1 MAPMRVHALGLLAF
15 LWTLPG
21 GQIAAPPALPA
32 AVERIADGVELQR
45 ISDPSLLSP
54 AGPIAVQALKLDPRA
69 VTLEIAVAADRL
81 PARETVAD
89 IAARRKALAA
99 INAGFFVLE
108 NGAPAGLLKVRGRVI
123 GFTTRARGA
132 VGFLEQRGRTRLL
145 FDRVR
150 IDRTRRTYEPS
161 LGSSAAEWERARHAV
176 GGAGLLLLNGGVL
189 EDREEERIA
198 EGFDPTRQP
207 STMIDDH
214 GDPRRGREPSF
225 GSDRA
230 AQGERRDRRPLKKV
244 SADGHHQAAPP
255 HVDAALVH
263 RGRCADH
270 RQRRLRHHRDLPV
283 PRLSGGGPSPLSVD
297 GVPAAAAR
305 ADLRRARRLRGP
317 PRYAAAVGAR
327 RGSGFARG
335 RHLVRRGSR
344 GARLHPRPARRVGHA
359 GPPLLRRLRRQ
370 PAGAVQ

>member
-1 MAPMRVHALGLLAF
+1 MRVHALGLLAF

-21 GQIAAPPALPA
+21 GQVAAPPALPA

-198 EGFDPTRQP
+198 EGFDTTRHPRTMIGDDGTSIWLVTVDGRQP
-207 STMIDDH
+207 SLSLGMSFTELQGLAARLGLRSALNLDGGGSTTMVIRGAVVNHPSDQT
-214 GDPRRGREPSF
+214 GPR
-225 GSDRA
+225 
-230 AQGERRDRRPLKKV
+230 KV
-244 SADGHHQAAPP
+244 S
-255 HVDAALVH
+255 DAIV
-263 RGRCADH
+263 
-270 RQRRLRHHRDLPV
+270 
-283 PRLSGGGPSPLSVD
+283 
-297 GVPAAAAR
+297 
-305 ADLRRARRLRGP
+305 
-317 PRYAAAVGAR
+317 
-327 RGSGFARG
+327 
-335 RHLVRRGSR
+335 VRSR
-344 GARLHPRPARRVGHA
+344 K
-359 GPPLLRRLRRQ
+359 
-370 PAGAVQ
+370 